1 MIGRKTNVKKLISLM
16 MALIMLFTTLALTA
30 CGGTEEGGEDDS
42 GINGGIPGGDTG
54 GENPGEG
61 TPPEPVL
68 DLIKDKVA
76 NFSVISSQTDAEI
89 NAAIDDWI
97 TKLAGYGIEIN
108 HYADYSVNK
117 MQDCEVLI
125 GSDLVG
131 RSEYAV
137 DTHDFGEKGYVIKVQ
152 GDKVVICGGGIDST
166 LEAMTVF
173 LEEYLGVNIAT
184 IDVVDVS
191 ISKTLE
197 VMKVQDD
204 YPIKTLSVN
213 GESIKDLYISASRT
227 DGYAFAAAQ
236 TLQAALYTYVGA
248 WLDIMYID
256 GDTTDRVKIEIVE
269 DAGEDGFR
277 VFVDTDGNLTFH
289 CAYKNSF
296 TKGMEKFESNV
307 LNTAGETLDFTSDYE
322 YTANVSVV
330 KYSEFGAKGTGQ
342 VDDFEAIIA
351 THEYA
356 NVGGQRVEADKG
368 ATYYIGAHRN
378 TAIIKTD
385 VDWKDAKFIIDDRS
399 VPRADAGY
407 WIFSVRPEIEPYSV
421 SLPKDYKLMKGQENI
436 GLTFDTGVMLLI
448 ENRNKRVYIR
458 TGEGLANSGYTQRE
472 IILVDKDGNL
482 NELTPLIFDYDP
494 VTHLTAYHADDK
506 PLLIQGGVF
515 TTYANL
521 GGNASSWCGYA
532 RGIDVRRSNTTVY
545 NVVHYVEK
553 EPPIT
558 DDASKDASCPY
569 TGFFHA
575 YQANN
580 ITFDTC
586 VMTCHMHYRHGTYDT
601 LAELANGVT
610 WRNCSQTD
618 ALNRFSQGYWS
629 VMASNFVK
637 NLAYYD
643 CALSR
648 FDAHMGVHNVTLKN
662 SEIGEIINLVGS
674 GTCHIENVHLSSGYW
689 PFLVRLREDY
699 GATWEGDLII
709 KNCKLTVGNNASKA
723 YLVRAQWNEH
733 NYGYPCYIPN
743 IYVDG
748 LEIFHLNGK
757 TFSGTFYIFK
767 EMDTTADIRYN
778 EVNPINV
785 PEKIELKNLS
795 HPYVLTENAYNAKIF
810 EGTLITNGKEE

>member
-1 MIGRKTNVKKLISLM
+1 MKRIISLM

-30 CGGTEEGGEDDS
+30 CGDSGNGGENSGDNG
-42 GINGGIPGGDTG
+42 GINGEIPGGDIG

-61 TPPEPVL
+61 TPPAPVL

-76 NFSVISSQTDAEI
+76 NFSVISTQKDVEI

-125 GSDLVG
+125 GSDLVS

-152 GDKVVICGGGIDST
+152 GDKVVICGGTVDST

-248 WLDIMYID
+248 WLDIMYLD
-256 GDTTDRVKIEIVE
+256 GDTTDRVKVEIVE

-296 TKGMEKFESNV
+296 AKGMEKFESNV
-307 LNTAGETLDFTSDYE
+307 LNTAGETLDFTSDFE

-330 KYSEFGAKGTGQ
+330 KYSEFGAKGTGS

-368 ATYYIGAHRN
+368 ATYYIGHHAK
-378 TAIIKTD
+378 TAIVKTD

-407 WIFSVRPEIEPYSV
+407 WIFSVRPEKDKYTLTV
-421 SLPKDYKLMKGQENI
+421 PKDYKLMRSDTNV
-436 GLTFDTGVMLLI
+436 GLTFETDVMMLV

-458 TGEGLANSGYTQRE
+458 SGEGLANSGNTQRE
-472 IILVDKDGNL
+472 VIIVDKNGNID
-482 NELTPLIFDYDP
+482 ELTPLIFDYDP
-494 VTHLTAYHADDK
+494 VTNITVYPIGDK
-506 PLLIQGGVF
+506 PLLLQGGTF
-515 TTYANL
+515 TTYANT
-521 GGNASSWCGYA
+521 GGNASSWCGYG
-532 RGIDVRRSNTTVY
+532 RGIQVWRSNTTVY
-545 NVVHYVEK
+545 NVVHLIEK

-558 DDASKDASCPY
+558 DEASKDASCPY
-569 TGFFHA
+569 QGFFFA
-575 YQANN
+575 QYANN
-580 ITFDTC
+580 VTFDTC
-586 VMTCHMHYRHGTYDT
+586 VMTSHLAYHHGTYDT
-601 LAELANGVT
+601 QANTANNVT
-610 WRNCSQTD
+610 WRNCTQSD
-618 ALNRFSQGYWS
+618 PLDRFNQGYWG
-629 VMASNFVK
+629 VMASNYVK
-637 NLAYYD
+637 NLTFD
-643 CALSR
+643 GCALTR
-648 FDAHMGVHNVTLKN
+648 FDAHCGVYNATIKN
-662 SEIGEIINLVGS
+662 SEIGEIINLVGG
-674 GTCHIENVHLSSGYW
+674 GTCLIENTKITGGTW
-689 PFLVRLREDY
+689 PFVVRLREDY
-699 GATWEGDLII
+699 GGTWEGNLII
-709 KNCKLTVGNNASKA
+709 KNCQLYLKNNATKA

-733 NYGYPCYIPN
+733 DYGYPCYIPE

-748 LEIFHLNGK
+748 LELFHLNGNK
-757 TFSGTFYIFK
+757 FTGTFYIFK
-767 EMDTTADIRYN
+767 EMTVSAADFRNN
-778 EVNPINV
+778 EINPINV
-785 PEKIELKNLS
+785 PEKIVLKNLS
-795 HPYVLTENAYNAKIF
+795 HPYTLTENAYNAQIF
-810 EGTLITNGKEE
+810 ADTKITNGDDE